1 MLVES
6 AQEGTSQDRCL
17 WAGVAENTPGFHRGG
32 GREDLGEDCFER
44 EDSGLESIQQALFKN
59 MHVTTCN

>member
-44 EDSGLESIQQALFKN
+44 EDSGSREYTTSFIQKYACHY
-59 MHVTTCN
+59 M